1 MNNGPDHSAVSS
13 PSAAAAPAAGSTYT
27 VRQQSKDHGYVMHE
41 GESICVASMEWC
53 KRIAEAMNRQER
65 EDGQVAAQQPTKE
78 K

>member
-1 MNNGPDHSAVSS
+1 M
-13 PSAAAAPAAGSTYT
+13 TYE

-65 EDGQVAAQQPTKE
+65 EDGQVASHNERE
-78 K
+78 KK